1 MYCLQCIFKHCE
13 VFSRSFDEWTR
24 KIAYCIM
31 TGIIH
36 SVMYTVL
43 CILFVGRIHFKVI
56 MNTPLAIKTLQFSGN
71 WKFYLDTDNRI
82 E

>member
-1 MYCLQCIFKHCE
+1 
-13 VFSRSFDEWTR
+13 
-24 KIAYCIM
+24 M

-56 MNTPLAIKTLQFSGN
+56 MNTPLAIKTSQFAVETGTFTGTQITGQVKLSMKVN
-71 WKFYLDTDNRI
+71 